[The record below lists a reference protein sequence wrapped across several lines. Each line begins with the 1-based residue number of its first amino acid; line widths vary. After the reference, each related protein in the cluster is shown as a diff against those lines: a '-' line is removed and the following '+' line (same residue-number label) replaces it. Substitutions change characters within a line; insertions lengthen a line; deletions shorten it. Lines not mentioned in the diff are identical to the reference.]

1 MNLSLKKKKHLKIN
15 KIVPCVIG
23 LGYVGLP
30 IFMNLSKK
38 FETLGFDISKTRVEE
53 LKKSFDR
60 NLEFKSKELKKINKK
75 FFLSKENELK
85 KANFFIVTVPTPL
98 KKSNRPDLSPVK
110 NSMENLAKIVKKND
124 IIILEST
131 VYPGVT
137 DGICKNILNQNSKNL
152 KANQDFF
159 LGYSPERINPGD
171 NLHKLK
177 NINKI
182 VAFENK
188 KKINVVKKIYKEL
201 GKKIIYSSKIKESE
215 TAKVVENIQRD
226 INIAFINEIFIFCK
240 KSGLDFNEVINLAK
254 TKWNFMNFN
263 PGLVGGHC
271 LPVDPY
277 YFAEIAKKY
286 KQNVKVTLAGRSI
299 NNGMVSFVSNM
310 ILKDIKKIKKKKPRI
325 LISGLSYKPNVP
337 DTRNS
342 LAIEIFNKIKKKYFT
357 HGFDP
362 IVNKHDRKKMKL
374 IDQINISEYD
384 KIYILTEHNIFKKN
398 KYLNKDKISFV
409 FRDF

>member
-1 MNLSLKKKKHLKIN
+1 M
-15 KIVPCVIG
+15 PCVIG

-60 NLEFKSKELKKINKK
+60 NLEFQSKELKKINKK

-137 DGICKNILNQNSKNL
+137 DGICKKILNQNSKNL

-188 KKINVVKKIYKEL
+188 KKINVVRKIYKEL

-277 YFAEIAKKY
+277 YFAEVAKKY

-374 IDQINISEYD
+374 INQINISEYD
-384 KIYILTEHNIFKKN
+384 KIYILTEHNIFKKS

>member
-1 MNLSLKKKKHLKIN
+1 MNLSLKKKLHLKTYE
-15 KIVPCVIG
+15 IVPCVIG

-38 FETLGFDISKTRVEE
+38 FKTLGFDINKTRVKE

-60 NLEFKSKELKKINKK
+60 NLEFNKKDFREINKS
-75 FFLSKENELK
+75 FFLSKKGNLN
-85 KANFFIVTVPTPL
+85 KANFFIVTVPTPV
-98 KKSNRPDLSPVK
+98 KNSNKPDLSPVK
-110 NSMENLAKIVKKND
+110 NSMNNLAKIVKKDD

-137 DGICKNILNQNSKNL
+137 EEICKKILNRNSRNF

-171 NLHKLK
+171 KSHKLK

-182 VAFENK
+182 VAFENNN
-188 KKINVVKKIYKEL
+188 KIHIVKKVYREL
-201 GKKIIYSSKIKESE
+201 GKRIIFSSKIRESE

-240 KSGLDFNEVINLAK
+240 KSGLDFGEVISLAK
-254 TKWNFMNFN
+254 TKWNFMNFK

-277 YFAEIAKKY
+277 YFAEVAKKY
-286 KQNVKVTLAGRSI
+286 GQNVKVTLAGRSI
-299 NNGMVSFVSNM
+299 NNGMVSFVTKM
-310 ILKDIKKIKKKKPRI
+310 ILKDIKKIKKTKPRI
-325 LISGLSYKPNVP
+325 LISGLTYKPNVP

-342 LAIEIFNKIKKKYFT
+342 LAIKIFNNIKKKHFT
-357 HGFDP
+357 KGFDP
-362 IVNKHDRKKMKL
+362 IVNKKDKKKMKL
-374 IDQINISEYD
+374 IDRVNISQHD
-384 KIYILTEHNIFKKN
+384 KIYILTEHNIFKNK